1 MGRERSRGRSLILCP
16 SVRRCVG
23 RKALIMCSR
32 NRDSGYIICNLSKRI
47 SAQKPIFAI
56 VKHTKTD
63 TIMKKTNLLTALMM
77 LMVAAMPAA
86 TYARNNTNNSQDMKS
101 KKTLV
106 VFFSRTGENYAVGNI
121 AKGNTHIVAEIIAEQ
136 TGGTLFQIEPVAA
149 YPEKYKEC
157 TELAKREVDTKA
169 RPAIKGDIAVEEYDT
184 IYIGYPNWWSDMP
197 MPVYTFI
204 EKHNWQGKTVVP
216 FCTHEGSGLSATES
230 KLKKACEGAAVLG
243 GLALRGSVA
252 QKSQEQTR
260 TAVANWLAGLK
271 R

>member
-1 MGRERSRGRSLILCP
+1 
-16 SVRRCVG
+16 
-23 RKALIMCSR
+23 
-32 NRDSGYIICNLSKRI
+32 
-47 SAQKPIFAI
+47 
-56 VKHTKTD
+56 
-63 TIMKKTNLLTALMM
+63 MKKVNLLTALTL
-77 LMVAAMPAA
+77 LMATAMPAA
-86 TYARNNTNNSQDMKS
+86 SYARCTTDNTQNMEKG
-101 KKTLV
+101 KTLV

-136 TGGTLFQIEPVAA
+136 TGGTLFQIEPAAA
-149 YPEKYKEC
+149 YPEEYKEC

-216 FCTHEGSGLSATES
+216 FCTHEGSGLSSTEN
-230 KLKKACEGAAVLG
+230 KLKKACEGATVLG

-252 QKSQEQTR
+252 QKSQSQTR